1 MKKYML
7 IIGFFLLLTS
17 PFVTA
22 NENNQYIQIVK
33 NDGGKIHGAE
43 EPKNNI
49 KSSLR
54 LEWYVLNDP
63 TCPVQLIGAGVREYE
78 QMGSYP
84 VTYHYQA
91 NIQMQV
97 LESVSAYQV
106 KFHLY
111 NVFGQFLD
119 ELVVYEVQDLESK
132 EFYQQEEFFARSADK
147 NQGALLKVIAYI
159 TYIRKADGRMWS
171 YSKVPITKILD
182 ELTMVKK

>member
-1 MKKYML
+1 MKKFLL
-7 IIGFFLLLTS
+7 IIGFLVLLTS
-17 PFVTA
+17 PFVAA
-22 NENNQYIQIVK
+22 NETNQYIQIVK
-33 NDGGKIHGAE
+33 NDGGKIYGAE

-78 QMGSYP
+78 QLGAYP
-84 VTYHYQA
+84 LTYHYQA

-97 LESVSAYQV
+97 NEPVAAYQV

-119 ELVVYEVQDLESK
+119 DLVVYEVQDLEAK
-132 EFYQQEEFFARSADK
+132 EIYQQEEFFARAADK
-147 NQGALLKVIAYI
+147 NLGALLKVIAYI
-159 TYIRKADGRMWS
+159 TYIRKSDGSMWT
-171 YSKVPITKILD
+171 YNKVPVAKIVA
-182 ELTMVKK
+182 ELSNAK